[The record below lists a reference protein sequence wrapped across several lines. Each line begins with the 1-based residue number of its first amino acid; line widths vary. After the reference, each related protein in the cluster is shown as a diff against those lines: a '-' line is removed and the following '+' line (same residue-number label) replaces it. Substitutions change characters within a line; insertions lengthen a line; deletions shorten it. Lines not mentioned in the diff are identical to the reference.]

1 MVTFVRTDAKQKNSL
16 GVGDEWLPTLSEML
30 NPGFLKGEDYG
41 FLFFPLKMNVW

>member
-1 MVTFVRTDAKQKNSL
+1 MTLYCLDLLFWL

-30 NPGFLKGEDYG
+30 NPGFLKGEDYD